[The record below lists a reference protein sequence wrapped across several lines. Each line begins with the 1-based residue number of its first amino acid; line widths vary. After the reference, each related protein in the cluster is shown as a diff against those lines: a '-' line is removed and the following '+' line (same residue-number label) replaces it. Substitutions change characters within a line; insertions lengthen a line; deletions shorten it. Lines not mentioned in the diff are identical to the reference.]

1 MSGNYKVRSVSGI
14 LFWAGILILL
24 VSYFLPAFD
33 ARVVFSGYETVY
45 IALIIPFEH
54 FEGSFLSTAFYKMHM
69 FLLGLHNALLIG
81 SIILAK
87 SLMAGRQK
95 WLLIGI
101 SFSTINAIGFY
112 FVNRFS
118 INSGELYAGY
128 YLWVFASLL
137 IVAGLFSA
145 RFNLFKDSSLEKSD
159 KNGI

>member
-1 MSGNYKVRSVSGI
+1 MMSVSHKVLTKSGM
-14 LFWAGILILL
+14 LFGAGILTLL
-24 VSYFLPAFD
+24 ISYFLPAFD

-54 FEGSFLSTAFYKMHM
+54 FEGSFVSTALYKTHM

-81 SIILAK
+81 SLILAK
-87 SLMAGRQK
+87 SIMAGKQK
-95 WLLIGI
+95 WLLLGL
-101 SFSTINAIGFY
+101 SFTTINAVGFY

-118 INSGELYAGY
+118 IDSGELYIGY

-145 RFNLFKDSSLEKSD
+145 RFSLFAKSSR
-159 KNGI
+159 